1 MAFAISSRYYFFIE
15 LLLDNLNS
23 NSLIN
28 LSEGDGTVESGC
40 FTCIIICLQ
49 FTSIMYNFYEDVIYF
64 QAGIIDLFSS
74 CLIYYMYDHFFLF
87 QGSLKTNNYIE
98 ILQIVLV
105 IIL

>member
-1 MAFAISSRYYFFIE
+1 
-15 LLLDNLNS
+15 
-23 NSLIN
+23 
-28 LSEGDGTVESGC
+28 
-40 FTCIIICLQ
+40 
-49 FTSIMYNFYEDVIYF
+49 MYNFYEDVIYF